1 MLYRPE
7 AFEPLTDTGWNDVRV
22 RDALHALVAETDAA
36 MRGPKLLW
44 RAHEWDRWHATSPM
58 KNLYVGAAGVLWALD
73 QLRRRGHAETSLD
86 LAQLARRNLE
96 AFQAKPDYIR
106 DWAELPSPRDS
117 SLLLG
122 EAGILLVT
130 WRLAPDD
137 EIAEELLVRVREN
150 VDNDAQEIMWGSPGS
165 LLAAWQMFEW
175 TNDER
180 WRDAWNESADALL
193 ARRREDGHW
202 TNRLYGQEFT
212 SLTPPHG
219 VVGIVQ
225 ALVTLLDQARADG
238 LRRDT
243 ARILTDAAVPEGDIA
258 NWPPRPGRD
267 LVGPDSEIRVQW
279 CAGSPGIVIGAADY
293 LDEELLLAG
302 AELPWRAGPPKDEKG
317 PGICHGTAGNGY
329 AFLKAF
335 ARTGDE
341 QWLQRARRFAVH
353 ALEQVQRMPLRHSLW
368 TGGIGVALYA
378 ADCLDQR
385 TEYPFMEYA

>member
-175 TNDER
+175 T
-180 WRDAWNESADALL
+180 
-193 ARRREDGHW
+193 
-202 TNRLYGQEFT
+202 
-212 SLTPPHG
+212 
-219 VVGIVQ
+219 
-225 ALVTLLDQARADG
+225 
-238 LRRDT
+238 
-243 ARILTDAAVPEGDIA
+243 
-258 NWPPRPGRD
+258 
-267 LVGPDSEIRVQW
+267 
-279 CAGSPGIVIGAADY
+279 
-293 LDEELLLAG
+293 
-302 AELPWRAGPPKDEKG
+302 
-317 PGICHGTAGNGY
+317 
-329 AFLKAF
+329 
-335 ARTGDE
+335 
-341 QWLQRARRFAVH
+341 
-353 ALEQVQRMPLRHSLW
+353 
-368 TGGIGVALYA
+368 
-378 ADCLDQR
+378 
-385 TEYPFMEYA
+385 